1 MQSWKINKNCKLEK
15 KTATKCE
22 THKLQNYTK
31 INYINCCICIY
42 ECVRG
47 AYVVI

>member
-1 MQSWKINKNCKLEK
+1 MQSWKINKNGKLE

-22 THKLQNYTK
+22 TQNHTKLYK